1 MHDGK
6 NIGKIYSR
14 KRFLLRP
21 AVSINVKV
29 KGKNGEGATNNLQ
42 IVDNSKNVN
51 NPKGVGTYNGD
62 RLGRKKKRKIIKIVV
77 IVALIIILFRFF
89 CSYLEP
95 IFQTLCEDKIKSLAT
110 IITNQQSTII
120 MNKYQY
126 DQLYTIEKDEN
137 GDIIVVRANVVLIN
151 NLISDLTENIQREFG
166 SLHNIKISL
175 PLGSLTG
182 IYFMSGFGPEISINV
197 SVVGTVDTNIKSEF
211 IAQGIN
217 QTLHRV
223 YVNFDC
229 EMKIVTP
236 VNNFSQK
243 VTNQVIIAE
252 HVIVGN
258 IPSSYYNL
266 DGFENESDTM
276 QIIK

>member
-1 MHDGK
+1 MSDEK

-14 KRFLLRP
+14 KRFVLKP
-21 AVSINVKV
+21 AVIINAKS
-29 KGKNGEGATNNLQ
+29 KRKNEKSKANNLQ
-42 IVDNSKNVN
+42 IV
-51 NPKGVGTYNGD
+51 
-62 RLGRKKKRKIIKIVV
+62 V
-77 IVALIIILFRFF
+77 IVAVIIISFRFF

-137 GDIIVVRANVVLIN
+137 GDIIVVRANVVPIN
-151 NLISDLTENIQREFG
+151 NLISYLTENIQQEFDD
-166 SLHNIKISL
+166 LHNIKINL
-175 PLGSLTG
+175 PFGSLTG
-182 IYFMSGFGPEISINV
+182 IYFMSGFGPEIPINV
-197 SVVGTVDTNIKSEF
+197 SVAGTVDTNIKSEF

-229 EMKIVTP
+229 DMKIVTP
-236 VNNFSQK
+236 VKSFSQK

>member
-1 MHDGK
+1 MPDGK

-14 KRFLLRP
+14 KRFVLKP
-21 AVSINVKV
+21 AVII
-29 KGKNGEGATNNLQ
+29 KGKSKWENGEG
-42 IVDNSKNVN
+42 K
-51 NPKGVGTYNGD
+51 
-62 RLGRKKKRKIIKIVV
+62 KKKRVIKFVV
-77 IVALIIILFRFF
+77 LVGLIIISFRFF
-89 CSYLEP
+89 CLYLEP

-137 GDIIVVRANVVLIN
+137 GDIIVVRANGVLIN
-151 NLISDLTENIQREFG
+151 NLISDLTENIQREFDN
-166 SLHNIKISL
+166 LHNVEVNL
-175 PLGSLTG
+175 PFGSLTG
-182 IYFMSGFGPEISINV
+182 IYFMSGFGPEIPINV
-197 SVVGTVDTNIKSEF
+197 SVAGNVDTNIKSEF
-211 IAQGIN
+211 IAQGVN

-229 EMKIVTP
+229 DMKMVTS
-236 VNNFSQK
+236 VKNFSQK

-266 DGFENESDTM
+266 EGFENENDTM